1 MLYIIYD
8 ILGFAIQCRDS
19 FFNTLPPITK
29 FKYNDPSPSFNIC
42 ISIPDGNP
50 IPEIYSVF
58 RGVNVK
64 VEAMK
69 SGNSTDNKYVFT
81 IRLPR
86 LSTND
91 CDSKVKIAVRHFVG
105 GVEKMVQ
112 LQTKIQITGKYIVAN
127 SSQLVVWLG
136 Y

>member
-1 MLYIIYD
+1 M
-8 ILGFAIQCRDS
+8 
-19 FFNTLPPITK
+19 
-29 FKYNDPSPSFNIC
+29 
-42 ISIPDGNP
+42 
-50 IPEIYSVF
+50 F

-91 CDSKVKIAVRHFVG
+91 CDSKVKIADRHFVG